1 VANIGDLF
9 FTLGLDDSKLI
20 PDATK
25 SGQAAGEAAGQSATK
40 SLGSKVGAGLK
51 TSFMGFGVAASGAFA
66 LATKGA
72 LELENVQVDLQRETG
87 LSADE
92 AKRAASAING
102 IAGRNVQDIGA
113 VSAAFAKV
121 HNDLGLT
128 GDAAVK
134 ATEQFVRFGRATG
147 QDAASAV
154 SAFDDILDS
163 FGLTADDAAGIM
175 DKLVVSHQKFGGSI
189 EENQAAL
196 SHMAPQLKALN
207 LGLDD
212 GIGLLNLFAA
222 SGLDASAGQKAL
234 NQAISKLPAGE
245 TMDQFLVR
253 LSKVTDDGD
262 RAQLAMSV
270 FGAKAGAGLANAI
283 KPGVSSLKDFEIS
296 AADAAGATDK
306 AADVIDSSFS
316 GRIKKAVSI
325 AGASLRQFG
334 ADFGPALTG
343 VASLS
348 TLVGSVFPGIG
359 SKIVGGLAGA
369 IKGLGVK
376 FAQMLGLE
384 LGSKVVADAAS
395 TAVAGAVTTATAE
408 SSAAG
413 AAAKLGGSRLAT
425 AFGLGLRLG
434 LVLAVA
440 EAADIVSPLLNKL
453 GQDIHDQVFGKGSGF
468 LGSGFSLDDVP
479 WPLGNKG
486 APDWAKGAH
495 AAEAGAKSV
504 VDGAA
509 KGAKAGAATGGS
521 WADTIPDSIAA
532 QAPAAETAGKT
543 VGSAAA
549 KGAGGAA
556 PAADTAGKKVGNAFQ
571 AAMTGAVKKGGAA
584 LQTTASAAISSVA
597 TGILEKQGEVDAA
610 LSAALDF
617 QKKAK
622 TRPQQAAHLIGVLT
636 GQGLIDGLH
645 DKNPAVRQAFD
656 LVRQDAIDRLKTLG
670 IDMNH
675 LGKAGGEELAKAL
688 KSKDPAVRSAARALK
703 TTLEHNAKPALKPNG
718 VKGGTDL
725 AAGVKSTEGANKG
738 AARGLALVI
747 QQNTKANTKPV
758 GRKAGADLAGG
769 VRSEEGA
776 TKGAARGLAITIQQS
791 TKANTK
797 PNGVRAG
804 RDLSAGVSSTR
815 GAVAGAAR
823 NLDGAIERGINPN
836 TRGKGVEAGRDVGGG
851 LNSGAARNAIRSA
864 ARSLLNFINGLLTI
878 NANVRVRATVSR
890 NTGGSRGGS
899 SAPRQHGG
907 PVSPLGSYVVGERG
921 PELFVPR
928 VSGRI
933 VPHGP
938 TASALAGG
946 GDTYQVNMTQPRR
959 PETSADAMR
968 ELRRFGEM
976 GLLPKRRAYG

>member
-134 ATEQFVRFGRATG
+134 ATEQFVKFGRATG

-154 SAFDDILDS
+154 SAFDDILDG

-175 DKLVVSHQKFGGSI
+175 DKLVVAHQKFGGSI
-189 EENQAAL
+189 EDNQAAL
-196 SHMAPQLKALN
+196 AAMAPQLKALN

-212 GIGLLNLFAA
+212 GIGLLDLFAA
-222 SGLDASAGQKAL
+222 SGLDASSGQKAL
-234 NQAISKLPAGE
+234 NAAIKNLPPGE
-245 TMDQFLVR
+245 SLDEFVAR
-253 LSKVTDDGD
+253 LSKVQDDGQ

-283 KPGVSSLKDFEIS
+283 KPGVGSLKDFEIS
-296 AADAAGATDK
+296 AEDAAGATDK
-306 AADVIDSSFS
+306 AADVIDSSLS
-316 GRIKKAVSI
+316 GRIAKAASI

-343 VASLS
+343 AASLG
-348 TLVGSVFPGIG
+348 TLVGSVFPGLG
-359 SKIVGGLAGA
+359 GKIVGGLAGA
-369 IKGLGVK
+369 VKGVGAK
-376 FAQMLGLE
+376 FAELLGAQ
-384 LGSKVVADAAS
+384 LGASVVANTAS
-395 TAVAGAVTTATAE
+395 TAVAGAVEASTAE

-413 AAAKLGGSRLAT
+413 LAAKLGGTRLGGLI
-425 AFGLGLRLG
+425 GLGIGAGVVVGMAALADQIDPILSGLSKKIHDALG
-434 LVLAVA
+434 LPNLPIPNPN
-440 EAADIVSPLLNKL
+440 DL
-453 GQDIHDQVFGKGSGF
+453 
-468 LGSGFSLDDVP
+468 P
-479 WPLGNKG
+479 WPIGNKG
-486 APDWAKGAH
+486 APDWAKFSSDAKEGATQVSD
-495 AAEAGAKSV
+495 AVNQGLAPAGE
-504 VDGAA
+504 GANSLSR
-509 KGAKAGAATGGS
+509 T
-521 WADTIPDSIAA
+521 IAA
-532 QAPAAETAGKT
+532 QAPAAEAAGKT

-549 KGAGGAA
+549 KGAATAA

-571 AAMTGAVKKGGAA
+571 AAMTGAVKKAGPA
-584 LQTTASAAISSVA
+584 LQSTASAAISSVA
-597 TGILEKQGEVDAA
+597 TGILSQQDEVDAA
-610 LSAALDF
+610 LNAALDF
-617 QKKAK
+617 QKKVK
-622 TRPQQAAHLIGVLT
+622 SRPQQAAHLIGVLT

-645 DKNPAVRQAFD
+645 SKNPEVRQAFE

-791 TKANTK
+791 TKANTR

-804 RDLSAGVSSTR
+804 RDLSGGVSSTR
-815 GAVAGAAR
+815 GSVAGAAR
-823 NLDGAIERGINPN
+823 SLDRAIEGGIHPN
-836 TRGKGVEAGRDVGGG
+836 TRGKGVKAGRDVGGG
-851 LNSGAARNAIRSA
+851 LNSGAARGAIRSA

-890 NTGGSRGGS
+890 NTGGSRAGS
-899 SAPRQHGG
+899 SPRQHGG

-921 PELFVPR
+921 PELFVPK
-928 VSGRI
+928 VSGHI